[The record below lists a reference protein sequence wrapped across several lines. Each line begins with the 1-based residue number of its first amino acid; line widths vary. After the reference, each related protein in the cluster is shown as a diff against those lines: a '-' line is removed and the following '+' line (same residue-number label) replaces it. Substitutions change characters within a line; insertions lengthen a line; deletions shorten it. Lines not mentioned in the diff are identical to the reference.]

1 MTPLTIEDVAFDGE
15 LAQSLIAEVQ
25 QEYVARYGGPDET
38 VIDPAEFAPPYGAFL
53 VATVDGDAVGCA
65 GLRRHGDDVVEIKR
79 MFVRVA
85 HRRRG
90 HARTLLHALEERARH
105 HGYRRVVLE
114 TGAAQP
120 EAIALYTAEGY
131 QPIAGFGHYKDEPLS
146 RSFGKDL
153 EPAQR

>member
-90 HARTLLHALEERARH
+90 HARTLLHALEERSRAPRGGSRGAR
-105 HGYRRVVLE
+105 
-114 TGAAQP
+114 
-120 EAIALYTAEGY
+120 
-131 QPIAGFGHYKDEPLS
+131 D
-146 RSFGKDL
+146 
-153 EPAQR
+153 